1 MFRLSVRHNF
11 ETAHRFSHPESAQKC
26 RAIHGHSW
34 WAEVWVEGEDV
45 VDDRGMLVE
54 FGVFKKA
61 WRELID
67 GRLDHHLLLN
77 ESDPVLGPIVETIGA
92 TRITT
97 FPFEPTT
104 ENIARWLHEQA
115 VEILASMDAGDFRIA
130 RVRVDETGVNAI
142 EYEPPR

>member
-11 ETAHRFSHPESAQKC
+11 ETAHRFSHPDSAIKC
-26 RAIHGHSW
+26 QSIHGHSW
-34 WAEVWVEGEDV
+34 WAEVWLEGRDV
-45 VDDRGMLVE
+45 DHRGMLME

-61 WRELID
+61 WRDLID

-77 ESDPVLGPIVETIGA
+77 EEDPVLGPIVEVIGDV
-92 TRITT
+92 RITT

-115 VEILASMDAGDFRIA
+115 GILLEEIGSNGMRVAK
-130 RVRVDETGVNAI
+130 VRVDETGVNAI
-142 EYEPPR
+142 EYGDA